1 MVDDTRARQLIEEV
15 LFRDPDRD
23 WSCQELA
30 RLLRLTGRTIAREIR
45 FLREA
50 DKIERSYGKRRRM
63 TFKAKPAVTYPRWME
78 PIRWVEVQSLIV
90 VTVRRHSIDDE
101 EEVPSDL

>member
-1 MVDDTRARQLIEEV
+1 MTDETRARQLIEEV

-30 RLLRLTGRTIAREIR
+30 RLLRLTGRTIAREIG

-50 DKIERSYGKRRRM
+50 DKIERTYGKRRRM
-63 TFKAKPAVTYPRWME
+63 TFKAKPAITYPRWME
-78 PIRWVEVQSLIV
+78 PVRWVEVQSITV
-90 VTVRRHSIDDE
+90 VSVRRHSIDGDDDE
-101 EEVPSDL
+101 P